1 MASVRTYKLPT
12 GEIIEVKGRYRE
24 ITVKARG
31 EGEGYDLQQF
41 AHIDDSGVAKPRNWG
56 WAPDQV
62 AAVEKAIG
70 HTERQFG

>member
-1 MASVRTYKLPT
+1 MASVKTSGIHAFVT
-12 GEIIEVKGRYRE
+12 GRFREIIVTPNGDG
-24 ITVKARG
+24 A
-31 EGEGYDLQQF
+31 GYVLTQF
-41 AHIDDSGVAKPRNWG
+41 AHIDDSGVRKLRSWG